1 MLWLILVLLAW
12 AVSAVSCLR
21 LCLAAADAPHHLDE
35 AAEEAHGEAAGA
47 EVCGTYEL
55 TLPEAAFLAGGPQR
69 VTELTLVSMHRERRL
84 LLAHTGWATVVD
96 PDGESDLERSVI
108 GAIGPSGQA
117 RTAAVRTAVSAAD
130 AVRVLADR
138 LVRAGLAV
146 PDTAR
151 NPVVSAIRAVR
162 AASVATLVLAV
173 GAVLTLPQGQ
183 RPGPV
188 VAWFAL
194 PLAMTLGCLAIA
206 RFEVH
211 PYLGWASPAGNRLLA
226 SLTDRAAAHA
236 ASGAGE
242 RAQLTMVAVHGI
254 RALDDPQLRAAFAD
268 GRTVDRIR

>member
-12 AVSAVSCLR
+12 AVAAVSCLR
-21 LCLAAADAPHHLDE
+21 LCLAAADAPRHLDE
-35 AAEEAHGEAAGA
+35 AAEEARSD
-47 EVCGTYEL
+47 VCASYEL

-84 LLAHTGWATVVD
+84 LLAHTGWATVVA

-130 AVRVLADR
+130 AVRAVADR
-138 LVRAGLAV
+138 LVRVGLAV

-151 NPVVSAIRAVR
+151 APVVSAIRAVR
-162 AASVATLVLAV
+162 GSSVLTVMLAA
-173 GAVLTLPQGQ
+173 GAVLTLSQGQ

-188 VAWFAL
+188 LAWFAL
-194 PLAMTLGCLAIA
+194 PLVMTLGCLALA

-211 PYLGWASPAGNRLLA
+211 AYTGWASPAGIRLLC
-226 SLTDRAAAHA
+226 SLVEREHA

-242 RAQLTMVAVHGI
+242 RARLTMVAVHGVG
-254 RALDDPQLRAAFAD
+254 ALDDPQLRAAFAG
-268 GRTVDRIR
+268 GRANGRAADRIR